1 MQLLKE
7 ALSRFGAIYGRAAE
21 AADVVDHTA
30 VSLATCGATG
40 WPQVRTVLL
49 KGYDELGFT
58 FYTNRHSR
66 KGRALAE
73 NPRAALCFHWAP
85 LAEQVVIEGVV
96 TPVAESEADAYW
108 ASRPR
113 ESQIGGWA
121 SQQSAALETRE
132 VLEQRVAEYAARFPE
147 GEPVPRPPHWSGYR
161 LAPVRIE
168 FWRARPG
175 RLHERDVYEH
185 TAEGWAYRLL
195 NP

>member
-1 MQLLKE
+1 MELLAQ
-7 ALSRFGAIYGRAAE
+7 ALTRFAESYGRAAE

-30 VSLATCGATG
+30 CTLATCNASG
-40 WPQVRTVLL
+40 WPQARTVLL
-49 KGYDELGFT
+49 KGYDESGFT
-58 FYTNRHSR
+58 VYTNRYSR
-66 KGRALAE
+66 KGQALAE

-85 LAEQVVIEGVV
+85 LAEQVVVEGVA
-96 TPVAESEADAYW
+96 TPVADAEADAYW

-121 SQQSAALETRE
+121 SQQSLGLESRE

-175 RLHERDVYEH
+175 RLHERDVYEY
-185 TAEGWAYRLL
+185 TAEGWQHRLL